1 MDRLLHLD
9 RTLDELDP
17 PAWAP
22 PGGDATP
29 LVRTVHGLRQ
39 VPLRALGPAD
49 LRTLVSQQV
58 ALPYVLPLAVGLLI
72 DEPML
77 DAYFYEGDLLLAAV
91 DAPASAWGL
100 FPDLRERLCK
110 VITGL
115 PDSAVSGLPRG
126 SAENLAR
133 FATHPEPLP

>member
-9 RTLDELDP
+9 RTLDQLDP

-22 PGGDATP
+22 PGVHTTA
-29 LVRTVHGLRQ
+29 LVRTVHELRQ

-49 LRTLVSQQV
+49 LRTLVTQQV
-58 ALPYVLPLAVGLLI
+58 ALPHVLPLTVGLLL

-91 DAPASAWGL
+91 DAPASAWSL
-100 FPDLRERLCK
+100 FPDLRVRLCD
-110 VITGL
+110 VIKSL

-126 SAENLAR
+126 SVESLAR
-133 FATHPEPLP
+133 FVADPELRR